1 MVGVA
6 ATVEDYSY
14 QFFFR
19 FSDYDMNLIRSRSVW
34 RLKSDM
40 KNWGFQYLSL
50 LQNLVLGTQG
60 KRGLNKN
67 REMCAHANAW
77 TLDKEKSR

>member
-6 ATVEDYSY
+6 TTVEDYSY
-14 QFFFR
+14 QG
-19 FSDYDMNLIRSRSVW
+19 FSDSQTMIWTKLEVGQYGD
-34 RLKSDM
+34 LKSDM